1 MELDL
6 MRMLLKN
13 DLQHI
18 LILFWYQSKFV
29 GDRLRTLELS
39 GDENARFIK
48 DTVFA
53 KKISTYL
60 DYLDHK
66 DEKPKYPRNLP
77 GNWTYSEIELF
88 VSAQLLATMKSG
100 KSIRLAKSWLCG
112 KRQEELSLR
121 TQALDC

>member
-1 MELDL
+1 
-6 MRMLLKN
+6 MRMLLKY

-18 LILFWYQSKFV
+18 LSLFWYQSKFV

-48 DTVFA
+48 DTAFA

-66 DEKPKYPRNLP
+66 DENLSIR
-77 GNWTYSEIELF
+77 GIFLNWTYSEIELF

>member
-6 MRMLLKN
+6 MRMLLKY

-18 LILFWYQSKFV
+18 LSLFWYQSKFV

-77 GNWTYSEIELF
+77 GNWT
-88 VSAQLLATMKSG
+88 
-100 KSIRLAKSWLCG
+100 
-112 KRQEELSLR
+112 
-121 TQALDC
+121 

>member
-1 MELDL
+1 
-6 MRMLLKN
+6 MRMLLKY

-18 LILFWYQSKFV
+18 LSLFWYQSKFV

-39 GDENARFIK
+39 GGENARFIK

-88 VSAQLLATMKSG
+88 VSAHIIGNYEKWEKYTPSEILA
-100 KSIRLAKSWLCG
+100 LW
-112 KRQEELSLR
+112 EETIGIELENAS
-121 TQALDC
+121 A

>member
-1 MELDL
+1 
-6 MRMLLKN
+6 MRMLLKY

-18 LILFWYQSKFV
+18 LSLFWYQSKFV

-66 DEKPKYPRNLP
+66 DEKPKYPRNLM
-77 GNWTYSEIELF
+77 EIGRIPRLSCLL
-88 VSAQLLATMKSG
+88 VPNYWQL
-100 KSIRLAKSWLCG
+100 
-112 KRQEELSLR
+112 
-121 TQALDC
+121 

>member
-1 MELDL
+1 MGGLP
-6 MRMLLKN
+6 
-13 DLQHI
+13 
-18 LILFWYQSKFV
+18 YQSKFV

-39 GDENARFIK
+39 GDEDARFIK

-53 KKISTYL
+53 KKISTYS